1 MPDPLLSVEDLKTYF
16 FTEAGV
22 VKAVDGVSFELSPK
36 EPLGLVGESG
46 SGKTIT
52 ALSIL
57 GIVPR
62 PGKIVGGK
70 IIFNGENLVGK
81 KEKEM
86 RQIRGRKIAYVT
98 QDPNTSLNPLLTV
111 GSQITE
117 VIRTHSD
124 VSKEAAFDKATK
136 ILALVRIS
144 EPEARMRA
152 YPHELSGGM
161 RQRVAIARALAGEP
175 DILIADE
182 PSTNLD
188 VTIQAQ
194 LLELLKVLQ
203 KDLDMNLIMITH
215 DMGVIA
221 ETTKKVV
228 VLYAGRV
235 AEIADTRSI
244 FYEPKHPYTVA
255 LLKAVPRIDRK
266 SSLKPIGGN
275 IPNLISPPS
284 GCRVHPRCPYVTD
297 ICKEVVPEVEPA
309 GNGLVSC
316 HNWKN
321 LSLQKELTH

>member
-1 MPDPLLSVEDLKTYF
+1 MPETLLSVEDLKTYF

-22 VKAVDGVSFELSPK
+22 VRAVDGVSFELNAH

-70 IIFNGENLVGK
+70 IIFGGEDLVGK
-81 KEKEM
+81 KEEDM
-86 RQIRGRKIAYVT
+86 RRIRGRKISYVT
-98 QDPNTSLNPLLTV
+98 QDPNSSLNPLLSV

-117 VIRTHSD
+117 VIRTHAE
-124 VSKEAAFDKATK
+124 VSKDAAFDKAVK
-136 ILALVRIS
+136 ILEMVRIS

-161 RQRVAIARALAGEP
+161 RQRVAIAKALAGEP

-194 LLELLKVLQ
+194 LLELLKLLQ
-203 KDLDMNLIMITH
+203 KDLDMNLVMITH

-235 AEIADTRSI
+235 AEIADTRTI

-266 SSLKPIGGN
+266 TALTPIVGN
-275 IPNLISPPS
+275 IPNLVTPPS
-284 GCRVHPRCPYVTD
+284 GCRFHPRCPYATD

-309 GNGLVSC
+309 GDGLVSC
-316 HNWKN
+316 HNWKT
-321 LSLQKELTH
+321 LTFERELAS

>member
-1 MPDPLLSVEDLKTYF
+1 MPDALLTVEDLKTHF

-22 VKAVDGVSFELSPK
+22 VRAVDGVSFELNAH

-70 IIFNGENLVGK
+70 IIFGGENLIGK
-81 KEKEM
+81 SEDEM
-86 RQIRGRKIAYVT
+86 RKIRGRKISYVT
-98 QDPNTSLNPLLTV
+98 QDPNSSLNPLQTV
-111 GSQITE
+111 GSQLGE
-117 VIRTHSD
+117 VIRTHSGVD
-124 VSKEAAFDKATK
+124 KNEAFNRGVK
-136 ILALVRIS
+136 ILEMVRIS
-144 EPEARMRA
+144 EPKARMRA

-161 RQRVAIARALAGEP
+161 RQRIAIARALAGEP

-194 LLELLKVLQ
+194 LLELLKTLE
-203 KDLDMNLIMITH
+203 KDLDMNVIMITH

-228 VLYAGRV
+228 VLYAGMV
-235 AEIADTRSI
+235 AEIGDTRSI

-266 SSLKPIGGN
+266 KSLEPIGGN
-275 IPNLISPPS
+275 IPNLITPPS
-284 GCRVHPRCPYVTD
+284 GCRFHPRCPYATS
-297 ICKEVVPEVEPA
+297 ICEEQVPPMEQAGKSMVACHHWKKLAFGKEA
-309 GNGLVSC
+309 A
-316 HNWKN
+316 
-321 LSLQKELTH
+321 Q